1 MIINNTMT
9 INSTINSLLEALIVI
24 GPLLGSIA
32 YVTIAERKVMGSIQR
47 RIGPNKVGYYGLL
60 QAFADALK
68 LLVKELVLPSN
79 TDKILFVLAPMISL
93 VCGLLVW
100 TLIPYGK
107 GLVIAD
113 FSLGIVTILAISS
126 VAAYGIILAGWA
138 SNNKYSFIGSL
149 RATAQLISYEVVFGL
164 IILLVIFFVGSF
176 NLTAIIESQKAIWY
190 IVPLFPIALMFLIAI
205 LAESNRAPF
214 DLPESESELT
224 AGFMTEYSAFPFV
237 FFFLAEYGA
246 IVFLSTLSSILFLG
260 GYLIPGIES
269 NGLLT
274 GLSLGF
280 KTSILLFILIWI
292 RASFPRLRYDQ
303 LMAAIWCNMLP
314 VVIAFSIL
322 IPCIIKAFEIY

>member
-1 MIINNTMT
+1 L
-9 INSTINSLLEALIVI
+9 NS
-24 GPLLGSIA
+24 
-32 YVTIAERKVMGSIQR
+32 
-47 RIGPNKVGYYGLL
+47 YYGLL

-190 IVPLFPIALMFLIAI
+190 IIPLFPIALMFLIAV

-260 GYLIPGIES
+260 GYLVPGFES
-269 NGLLT
+269 NGLVT
-274 GLSLGF
+274 GLSLGL
-280 KTSILLFILIWI
+280 KTSMLLFILIWI

-303 LMAAIWCNMLP
+303 LMSAIWCNMLP
-314 VVIAFSIL
+314 IVIAFSIL

>member
-1 MIINNTMT
+1 
-9 INSTINSLLEALIVI
+9 
-24 GPLLGSIA
+24 
-32 YVTIAERKVMGSIQR
+32 MGSMQR

-149 RATAQLISYEVVFGL
+149 RATAQLVSYEVVFGL

-260 GYLIPGIES
+260 GYLIPGVES
-269 NGLLT
+269 NGLMT
-274 GLSLGF
+274 GLSIGF
-280 KTSILLFILIWI
+280 KTSFILFLFIWI

-303 LMAAIWCNMLP
+303 LMGAIWSKMLP
-314 VVIAFSIL
+314 IVIAFSIL